1 MSVFNGCDSHK
12 KSNHTNF
19 IRNTVM
25 TRMLEAQQQHVN
37 VNKVYQE
44 SDVIPF
50 QYRINLQP
58 TQIVIKGCHSHN
70 KLPYSFFSKCSFN
83 PLTKENIS
91 YYSGHSHRRL
101 FAFTLKV

>member
-44 SDVIPF
+44 SDVIHF
-50 QYRINLQP
+50 N
-58 TQIVIKGCHSHN
+58 IVLICNRHRLLLRAVTHTTSCRTA
-70 KLPYSFFSKCSFN
+70 FSQN
-83 PLTKENIS
+83 VVLI
-91 YYSGHSHRRL
+91 L
-101 FAFTLKV
+101 